1 MIHQMIF
8 AAPKPGM
15 SDQEFCD
22 YWLDV
27 HAVKFA
33 SKIPQIRKYKIDT
46 RVPFGDGDGPP
57 WQGVAEI
64 WLENAEDELA
74 SVQTPEFLEG
84 ARLDEPNW
92 AAFWLTVALD
102 TDAHVLVEPPA
113 QPSSGAAVKMIR
125 LVKRKEGVG
134 REEFTQRSLG
144 LYADLV
150 GKVPGLRGYL
160 QNHTSDAL
168 YTFGE
173 AVLDCAHQL
182 WFDDIDA
189 LSAAL
194 GSAEFQ
200 AAERELSSF
209 VEKRYLHEMVV
220 TEHWVIGPDSR

>member
-15 SDQEFCD
+15 TDQEFCD

-46 RVPFGDGDGPP
+46 RLPFGDGDGPP
-57 WQGVAEI
+57 WKGVAEI
-64 WLENAEDELA
+64 WLENGEDELA
-74 SVQTPEFLEG
+74 SVQTPEFLDG
-84 ARLDEPNW
+84 ARADEPNW

-102 TDAHVLVEPPA
+102 TDAHVILEPPA
-113 QPSSGAAVKMIR
+113 QPTGGAVKMIR

-160 QNHTSDAL
+160 QNHTSDVL

-182 WFDDIDA
+182 WFDDVES
-189 LSAAL
+189 LTAAL
-194 GSAEFQ
+194 GSTEFQ

-220 TEHWVIGPDSR
+220 TEHWVIGPDPR

>member
-1 MIHQMIF
+1 MIHQLIF

-15 SDQEFCD
+15 TDEEFCS

-33 SKIPQIRKYKIDT
+33 SKIPQVRKYKIDT

-57 WQGVAEI
+57 WQGVGEI
-64 WLENAEDELA
+64 WLANEEEQLA
-74 SVQTPEFLEG
+74 SLQTPEFLDG
-84 ARLDEPNW
+84 ARADEPNW
-92 AAFWLTVALD
+92 AAFWLAVVLD
-102 TDAHVLVEPPA
+102 TDAHVLLEPPA
-113 QPSSGAAVKMIR
+113 QPPSDAAVKMIR
-125 LVKRKEGVG
+125 LVKRAEGVG

-150 GKVPGLRGYL
+150 GKVPGLRGHL
-160 QNHTSDAL
+160 QNHTKNAL

-182 WFDDIDA
+182 WFDDVES
-189 LSAAL
+189 LTAAL
-194 GSAEFQ
+194 GSAQFQ

-209 VEKRYLHEMVV
+209 TEKRYLHEMVV
-220 TEHWVIGPDSR
+220 KEHWVIGPDSR